1 MHCGE
6 IIPTRHFVRSTAVE
20 KLESICVESKGERVT
35 LFFFCQYKAKPSTHD
50 ILRSFLRQLYEQRHQ
65 ETYDIIHPVF
75 EDCQGS
81 PIAQTRT
88 QDLLAQIMALYE
100 DVYLVVDAL
109 DELHR
114 DTQDELLRIIST
126 MENASLLLTSR
137 PMISPGNL
145 IPQREVAEMVIAEQN
160 RHDIHLFVHHTLK
173 TTGKFLDILGIEN
186 PIEEKIVDK
195 IDAKASGM

>member
-1 MHCGE
+1 M
-6 IIPTRHFVRSTAVE
+6 PHFVRSTAVE
-20 KLESICVESKGERVT
+20 KLESVCVESKGERVT

-145 IPQREVAEMVIAEQN
+145 VPQREVAEMVIAEQN